1 VVSRGSAERTQ
12 TNQSIHHAIL
22 LIFAVTSSNF
32 VFLLEKESHSEAI
45 YTFVAYEERERER
58 ERESAENT
66 KTIII
71 IIIIINNETYTA

>member
-45 YTFVAYEERERER
+45 YTFVAYEERERE
-58 ERESAENT
+58 SAENT

>member
-58 ERESAENT
+58 ERECREY
-66 KTIII
+66 
-71 IIIIINNETYTA
+71 EDYYYYYYYY